1 MSLTEKTAELDA
13 DGSAFDVQR
22 PDVDG
27 WRKFYDVDPQGLN
40 RVIPV
45 AWTIGVVGFAFIVER
60 VVELVVLGGCLCVG
74 NMMLGTIAH
83 RLKSVAA
90 YHRLEWARMACNV
103 TIECALITLYAAQAP
118 IWLLALPG
126 ALAFPF
132 IWRGRALLAA
142 ELLHLIV
149 LTSAMVASGA
159 TVGAVLVMLSTY
171 GLCAGIATHLMGK
184 LRGLLAQRDEAFR
197 YALALQRDQ
206 LHQDVAQQRRAA
218 LASAGQLAAG
228 IAHEVNNPLFAV
240 LGNLAFV
247 QDRWRT
253 IGHRFGA
260 KTELEVGEALDDT
273 RHAATSIGS
282 IIKSMTEF
290 SRSKA
295 EQAQLIEEL
304 AGVVGDAVK
313 MVRPL
318 LSEGVELTCEL
329 NECPVVL
336 ANPSG
341 ITQIVVNLVK
351 NANDAVSRSGHQ
363 ARRICVRTHADL
375 LARAVIEVSDTG
387 AGIAAE
393 DMTSIFTPFF
403 TTSPGRGSGLGL
415 PIVHELVEALG
426 ARIDVTSSPGE
437 GSTFSV
443 CIPSARRE
451 ENAHH
456 DDEDPQAS
464 ASGAGLRIL
473 VIDDDADVARM
484 LVRLIADMD
493 TVSAP
498 NATKARELLRTDPA
512 FDAVL
517 CDVVM
522 PGESGIELF
531 QQLVESE
538 PEYAERWIFM
548 SGGALEPS
556 EKLFLEESSS
566 RLLFKPV
573 VAAELREAILSVQ
586 L

>member
-1 MSLTEKTAELDA
+1 
-13 DGSAFDVQR
+13 
-22 PDVDG
+22 
-27 WRKFYDVDPQGLN
+27 
-40 RVIPV
+40 
-45 AWTIGVVGFAFIVER
+45 
-60 VVELVVLGGCLCVG
+60 
-74 NMMLGTIAH
+74 
-83 RLKSVAA
+83 
-90 YHRLEWARMACNV
+90 
-103 TIECALITLYAAQAP
+103 
-118 IWLLALPG
+118 
-126 ALAFPF
+126 
-132 IWRGRALLAA
+132 
-142 ELLHLIV
+142 
-149 LTSAMVASGA
+149 
-159 TVGAVLVMLSTY
+159 
-171 GLCAGIATHLMGK
+171 MGK

-218 LASAGQLAAG
+218 RASAGPLAAG
-228 IAHEVNNPLFAV
+228 IAQEVNNPLFAV

-456 DDEDPQAS
+456 DDED
-464 ASGAGLRIL
+464 
-473 VIDDDADVARM
+473 VARM

>member
-1 MSLTEKTAELDA
+1 
-13 DGSAFDVQR
+13 
-22 PDVDG
+22 
-27 WRKFYDVDPQGLN
+27 
-40 RVIPV
+40 
-45 AWTIGVVGFAFIVER
+45 
-60 VVELVVLGGCLCVG
+60 
-74 NMMLGTIAH
+74 
-83 RLKSVAA
+83 
-90 YHRLEWARMACNV
+90 
-103 TIECALITLYAAQAP
+103 
-118 IWLLALPG
+118 
-126 ALAFPF
+126 
-132 IWRGRALLAA
+132 
-142 ELLHLIV
+142 
-149 LTSAMVASGA
+149 
-159 TVGAVLVMLSTY
+159 
-171 GLCAGIATHLMGK
+171 
-184 LRGLLAQRDEAFR
+184 
-197 YALALQRDQ
+197 
-206 LHQDVAQQRRAA
+206 
-218 LASAGQLAAG
+218 
-228 IAHEVNNPLFAV
+228 
-240 LGNLAFV
+240 
-247 QDRWRT
+247 
-253 IGHRFGA
+253 
-260 KTELEVGEALDDT
+260 
-273 RHAATSIGS
+273 
-282 IIKSMTEF
+282 
-290 SRSKA
+290 
-295 EQAQLIEEL
+295 
-304 AGVVGDAVK
+304 
-313 MVRPL
+313 
-318 LSEGVELTCEL
+318 
-329 NECPVVL
+329 
-336 ANPSG
+336 
-341 ITQIVVNLVK
+341 
-351 NANDAVSRSGHQ
+351 
-363 ARRICVRTHADL
+363 L

-456 DDEDPQAS
+456 DDE
-464 ASGAGLRIL
+464 
-473 VIDDDADVARM
+473 DVARM